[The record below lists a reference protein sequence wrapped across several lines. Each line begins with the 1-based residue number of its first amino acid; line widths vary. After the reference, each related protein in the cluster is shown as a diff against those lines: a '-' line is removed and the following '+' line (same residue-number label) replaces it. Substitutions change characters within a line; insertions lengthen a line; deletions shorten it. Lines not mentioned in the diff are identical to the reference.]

1 MKTFHFTSKPERKLK
16 RRFLWSTCMMKAQNG
31 ANRAEKNKKWNPAD
45 RRVQL
50 GESSKRHE
58 PPFVPVREALKEWIK
73 RRGKEQSASRRSVP
87 RSSIVP
93 PNDPECEDAKG
104 KTLKAMS

>member
-1 MKTFHFTSKPERKLK
+1 MIKEKKGMLENTISHEE
-16 RRFLWSTCMMKAQNG
+16 KAQNA

-50 GESSKRHE
+50 GESLKQHE
-58 PPFVPVREALKEWIK
+58 PPFVPSV
-73 RRGKEQSASRRSVP
+73 SRRSVP